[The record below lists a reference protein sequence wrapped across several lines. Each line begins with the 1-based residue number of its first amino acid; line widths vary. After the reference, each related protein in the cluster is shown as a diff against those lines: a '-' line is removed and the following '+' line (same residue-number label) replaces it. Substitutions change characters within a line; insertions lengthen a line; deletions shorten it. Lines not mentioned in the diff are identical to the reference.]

1 MFDDFYLKHKREEA
15 LNKFDSEYIDDHD
28 RVYIYSIEDFL
39 DDHLLNMKNKD
50 DQNLREGETRG
61 NCFNKIGPNRYIQ
74 TLHCGTYYIEYYR
87 PKCIKNN
94 AFGFYKQEEEFS
106 RYIFYNLCSRFL
118 AYGLKANQYLK
129 ANQLFFD
136 KPEYYI
142 NFAQYLPNIAPLCL
156 DFDLV
161 CKFTDDD
168 KKKFKRGDDLHLYNF
183 NHISKIVEI
192 LNNIIF
198 DNFEIEKEEIKAYVQ
213 EKEEFKFKA
222 KEQVKDGLHIIYLLP
237 FSVAERFFIREEL
250 IKKLKEIDFIK
261 SFNFEITNSYE
272 EIVDEAV
279 IERNPWLT
287 YGSIKVTTKKMKDSN
302 GNIIYY
308 TDKNGEKQASKSYE
322 YSLPY
327 ILTHILDF
335 DLYDENYDALGNMK
349 TYEEEEELEGLM
361 NLFDLSQFSDEDPL
375 DAKTE
380 KAEEFIENWERKN
393 EEKKERIKS
402 YKSRSISTNSNS
414 EHQEKHERRIYD
426 YNLNTEI
433 LLKMVEILK
442 KKEFFYTDRNTWLK
456 ICSSLHKN
464 FTDHKIPEE
473 DIKNAILDFS
483 KGWNSFNLSHFEEED
498 YPLILYLA
506 NTKDYS
512 LNKPLECIKE
522 IDQEKYDEI
531 YNIINEKNKE
541 LTKEDLKP
549 FYDFKKYKINNSEK
563 SFTTDKKI
571 DRVFNNNSKLSK
583 DENLDEIIFKEFKE
597 LEKHENEKQKENVKD
612 SKKETKT
619 IEDTDYPFDNEF
631 NHIQEL
637 INKRKISISSKK
649 VVENLLCNYIE
660 QYIKKILKKDYFY
673 CYEIKTG
680 AYEMVS
686 DRYLKNCIP
695 DKATFSMY
703 DDYGKMKDENFNPLR
718 IFSKYVELNGYNEIN
733 KLDYDNNLIKPR
745 AYEEIYYINGCKVK
759 EKIFNN
765 GPIIPKYLL
774 ENYVPYNDYDEKYK
788 SWVQDFFKLVRIGL
802 CSNKQEEYE
811 YLKNWIINKILLKR
825 NETIVVLQSTSQ
837 GCGKSTVTL
846 LFQEILGSRYVT
858 SSNDCSWLY
867 STFNSVLENKVVYC
881 IEETTQTKS
890 SNEWFNA
897 SGKLK
902 DFITNP
908 KILITHKFH
917 DTVECNNY
925 IDFIVTS
932 NNYKTMPLETENRRY
947 FIPKVSSKDTEIDE
961 LTKKINSILKGK
973 EEGEFKTREEKEK
986 YYKCFF
992 AYCNENYNK
1001 DFRPSNIPLTDA
1013 IIDNNE
1019 IRMPFEIKYMKVF
1032 NLYEKRDL
1040 DKKTGTYK
1048 IIFKSLLDRLKEFYE
1063 KLNGNEKIIE
1073 KYNYCQ
1079 KSLNIFNHDAMK
1091 KGGIVLKQVK
1101 SIIYNSLK
1109 LDEKKYYDPKIRIPG
1124 YNGYPGIVISYDEL
1138 LESYRKNGYIDDLEY
1153 EKLKGN
1159 YDKVDYCDNS
1169 SMSDFNTSSMIEE
1182 LKIQLEEKDELI
1194 KKYIEELKEKDNII
1208 EGLKRF
1214 TNEKADKEIENL
1226 KSYNKELND
1235 KLEELKNDL
1244 QNKLDIIKIKDDQIK
1259 KLEFDIKGKNDIINN
1274 QKETLDNEK
1283 KELEAFNEEK
1293 IKLENIIKDLKKSE
1307 NENKNIEE
1315 IKDIMEKKII
1325 NYIEHYFILNHKFNI
1340 YKNIVEN
1347 NNTTKKKLK
1356 KYNLIDLGI
1365 DEIAKQDKKIEEIKK
1380 QLNDIFKI

>member
-1 MFDDFYLKHKREEA
+1 MDSSFSNIFDRAA
-15 LNKFDSEYIDDHD
+15 LSSFCADYETNEKVKQED
-28 RVYIYSIEDFL
+28 R
-39 DDHLLNMKNKD
+39 N
-50 DQNLREGETRG
+50 G
-61 NCFNKIGPNRYIQ
+61 NYFNKVGPNKYV
-74 TLHCGTYYIEYYR
+74 CGEYGTYYIPYWCRYGMAR
-87 PKCIKNN
+87 
-94 AFGFYKQEEEFS
+94 AMFYK
-106 RYIFYNLCSRFL
+106 IC
-118 AYGLKANQYLK
+118 AYHLFNGLKSNLLTGK
-129 ANQLFFD
+129 DEF
-136 KPEYYI
+136 YI
-142 NFAQYLPNIAPLCL
+142 NFAQYLPKVAPLCL

-168 KKKFKRGDDLHLYNF
+168 KKKFKRGDDLHIYNF
-183 NHISKIVEI
+183 SHIIKIVEI
-192 LNNIIF
+192 LNNIIY
-198 DNFEIEKEEIKAYVQ
+198 DNFEIEEEEIKAYVL
-213 EKEEFKFKA
+213 EKEEFKFKG
-222 KEQVKDGLHIIYLLP
+222 KEEVKDGLHIIYLLP
-237 FSVAERFFIREEL
+237 FSVAERFFIRDEL

-279 IERNPWLT
+279 IIRNPWLT
-287 YGSIKVTTKKMKDSN
+287 YGSIKVTSKKIKDAN

-308 TDKNGEKQASKSYE
+308 TNNKGEKKAKVQFE
-322 YSLPY
+322 HSLPY
-327 ILTHILDF
+327 KLTHIFDF
-335 DLYDENYDALGNMK
+335 DLYDENYDALGNML
-349 TYEEEEELEGLM
+349 TYDTEEELEGLM
-361 NLFDLSQFSDEDPL
+361 NLFDLDQFSNDDPL

-380 KAEEFIENWERKN
+380 KAEEFIENWEREDK
-393 EEKKERIKS
+393 EKKERIKS
-402 YKSRSISTNSNS
+402 YKSKNISISTNSNS
-414 EHQEKHERRIYD
+414 ENQEKHERRIYD

-433 LLKMVEILK
+433 LLMMVEILK

-456 ICSSLHKN
+456 ICCSLHKN

-483 KGWNSFNLSHFEEED
+483 KCWKSFNLSHFEEED
-498 YPLILYLA
+498 YPLILKLS

-512 LNKPLECIKE
+512 LDKPLKCIKE

-531 YNIINEKNKE
+531 NNIINEKKKE
-541 LTKEDLKP
+541 FTKEDLKP

-583 DENLDEIIFKEFKE
+583 DENLDEILFEDFKEF
-597 LEKHENEKQKENVKD
+597 EKHYYEEQKEKIKDDKKKINVFKD
-612 SKKETKT
+612 TE
-619 IEDTDYPFDNEF
+619 YPFDNKF
-631 NHIQEL
+631 NHIQEY
-637 INKRKISISSKK
+637 IYKHNVKSKRM
-649 VVENLLCNYIE
+649 VENLLCKYIE

-680 AYEMVS
+680 NYEMVN

-695 DKATFSMY
+695 DKASFLMY
-703 DDYGKMKDENFNPLR
+703 DDYDNKKNENFNPLR
-718 IFSKYVELNGYNEIN
+718 IFSKYIELNGYNEIN

-745 AYEEIYYINGCKVK
+745 AYEEIYYINGCEVR

-774 ENYVPYNDYDEKYK
+774 ENYVPYNDYEEKYK

-802 CSNKQEEYE
+802 CNNKQEEYE

-825 NETIVVLQSTSQ
+825 NGTIVVLQSTSQ

-947 FIPKVSSKDTEIDE
+947 FIPKVSSKDTEIDK
-961 LTKKINSILKGK
+961 LTKIINGILIGK
-973 EEGEFKTREEKEK
+973 EEGEFKTREEKEI
-986 YYKCFF
+986 YYRCFF

-1040 DKKTGTYK
+1040 DKKTGTFK

-1063 KLNGNEKIIE
+1063 KLNGNEKMIE

-1101 SIIYNSLK
+1101 SIIFNSLK
-1109 LDEKKYYDPKIRIPG
+1109 LDEKKYYEPRIRIPG

-1138 LESYRKNGYIDDLEY
+1138 LECYKKNGYIDDLEY
-1153 EKLKGN
+1153 EKLKSN
-1159 YDKVDYCDNS
+1159 YDKVEYCDNS
-1169 SMSDFNTSSMIEE
+1169 SMSDFSTSSMIEE

-1194 KKYIEELKEKDNII
+1194 KKYVEELKEKDNII

-1235 KLEELKNDL
+1235 KIEELKNNL
-1244 QNKLDIIKIKDDQIK
+1244 QDKLDIIKIKDDQIE
-1259 KLEFDIKGKNDIINN
+1259 KLEFDIKEN
-1274 QKETLDNEK
+1274 LDNEK

-1293 IKLENIIKDLKKSE
+1293 IKLENIIKGLEKDIKKSDI
-1307 NENKNIEE
+1307 ENKNIKE
-1315 IKDIMEKKII
+1315 IKDKVEEDFIKYVE
-1325 NYIEHYFILNHKFNI
+1325 NHFILQHKNNI
-1340 YKNIVEN
+1340 YKEVLG
-1347 NNTTKKKLK
+1347 TYKSSGKKLDEVK
-1356 KYNLIDLGI
+1356 LNTLGI
-1365 DEIAKQDKKIEEIKK
+1365 DEITEKDNKIEEIKK

>member
-1 MFDDFYLKHKREEA
+1 MDPSFYGF
-15 LNKFDSEYIDDHD
+15 FDSTSLSSFCADYENND
-28 RVYIYSIEDFL
+28 RVKQEDR
-39 DDHLLNMKNKD
+39 D
-50 DQNLREGETRG
+50 G
-61 NCFNKIGPNRYIQ
+61 NYFNKVGPNKHVRGMN
-74 TLHCGTYYIEYYR
+74 GTYYIPYR
-87 PKCIKNN
+87 CR
-94 AFGFYKQEEEFS
+94 FGLARQMFYKICAYYLFNGL
-106 RYIFYNLCSRFL
+106 RKNLLS
-118 AYGLKANQYLK
+118 GK
-129 ANQLFFD
+129 D
-136 KPEYYI
+136 EYYI
-142 NFAQYLPNIAPLCL
+142 NFAQYLPKVAPLCL

-161 CKFTDDD
+161 CKFTKEDR
-168 KKKFKRGDDLHLYNF
+168 KKFNVGDDLHIYNF
-183 NHISKIVEI
+183 SHIVKIVEI
-192 LNNIIF
+192 INKLILENFNI
-198 DNFEIEKEEIKAYVQ
+198 DKEEIKCYVF
-213 EKEEFKFKA
+213 EKEEFKFKS
-222 KEQVKDGLHIIYLLP
+222 EEEVKDGLHIIYLLP
-237 FSVAERFFIREEL
+237 FSIAERFFIRDEL

-279 IERNPWLT
+279 IQRNPWLT
-287 YGSIKVTTKKMKDSN
+287 YGSIKVTSKKLKDAN
-302 GNIIYY
+302 GNIIY
-308 TDKNGEKQASKSYE
+308 TEKNGKKIAKVQFEH
-322 YSLPY
+322 SLPY
-327 ILTHILDF
+327 KLTHIFDF
-335 DLYDENYDALGNMK
+335 DLYDENYDALGNML
-349 TYEEEEELEGLM
+349 TYEEEEDLERLM
-361 NLFDLSQFSDEDPL
+361 NFFDLDQFSDDDPL

-380 KAEEFIENWERKN
+380 KAEEFIENWERED

-402 YKSRSISTNSNS
+402 YKSKSISISTNSNS

-433 LLKMVEILK
+433 LLMMVEILK
-442 KKEFFYTDRNTWLK
+442 KKEFFYTNRDIWLK
-456 ICSSLHKN
+456 ICCSLHKN

-483 KGWNSFNLSHFEEED
+483 KCWKSFNLSQFEEED
-498 YPLILYLA
+498 YPLITKLA

-512 LNKPLECIKE
+512 LNKPLNCIKE

-531 YNIINEKNKE
+531 INIVNKKNKE
-541 LTKEDLKP
+541 LTKKELKP
-549 FYDFKKYKINNSEK
+549 FYDFKKYKKN
-563 SFTTDKKI
+563 DY
-571 DRVFNNNSKLSK
+571 VFNNNSKLSK

-597 LEKHENEKQKENVKD
+597 LEKYENEKQKENIKD
-612 SKKETKT
+612 SKKK
-619 IEDTDYPFDNEF
+619 INIIKDTDYPFDNEF
-631 NHIQEL
+631 KHIQEL

-680 AYEMVS
+680 AYEMVN

-718 IFSKYVELNGYNEIN
+718 IFSKYIELNGYNEIN

-745 AYEEIYYINGCKVK
+745 AYEEIYYINGCEVR

-774 ENYVPYNDYDEKYK
+774 ENYVPYNDYDQKYK
-788 SWVQDFFKLVRIGL
+788 DFVQKFFKLVRIGL
-802 CSNKQEEYE
+802 CSNRQEEYE

-825 NETIVVLQSTSQ
+825 NETIVVLQSVSQ

-867 STFNSVLENKVVYC
+867 STFNSVLENKVIYC

-932 NNYKTMPLETENRRY
+932 NNYRTMPLETENRRY
-947 FIPKVSSKDTEIDE
+947 FIPKVLKSKNKEIEE
-961 LTKKINSILKGK
+961 LTNYLNGILKGK
-973 EEGEFKTREEKEK
+973 EHGEFKTREEKEI
-986 YYKCFF
+986 YYRCFF

-1019 IRMPFEIKYMKVF
+1019 IRMPFEIKYLKVF
-1032 NLYEKRDL
+1032 NLYEKKDL
-1040 DKKTGTYK
+1040 DKKTGTFK
-1048 IIFKSLLDRLKEFYE
+1048 IIYKSLKDRLLEFYN
-1063 KLNGNEKIIE
+1063 KLNGNEKMIE
-1073 KYNYCQ
+1073 KYIYCQ
-1079 KSLNIFNHDAMK
+1079 KSLSIFNHDSMK
-1091 KGGIVLKQVK
+1091 KNEVVLSQVK
-1101 SIIYNSLK
+1101 AIIFNSLK
-1109 LDEKKYYDPKIRIPG
+1109 LDEEKYYESKIRIPG
-1124 YNGYPGIVISYDEL
+1124 YNGYPGIVISYDDL
-1138 LESYRKNGYIDDLEY
+1138 LERYRKFGYIDDLEY

-1159 YDKVDYCDNS
+1159 YEKVEYCDNS
-1169 SMSDFNTSSMIEE
+1169 SMSDFSTSSTIEE

-1194 KKYIEELKEKDNII
+1194 KKYVEELKEKDNVI

-1235 KLEELKNDL
+1235 KIEELKNDL
-1244 QNKLDIIKIKDDQIK
+1244 QDKLDIIKIKDERIE
-1259 KLEFDIKGKNDIINN
+1259 KLEFDIKGKNDIINT

-1283 KELEAFNEEK
+1283 KEIEAFNEEK
-1293 IKLENIIKDLKKSE
+1293 IKLENIIKGLEKDIKKSD

-1315 IKDIMEKKII
+1315 IKDKVEEDFIK
-1325 NYIEHYFILNHKFNI
+1325 YIENYFILNHEYKI
-1340 YKNIVEN
+1340 YKEVLGTYKAE
-1347 NNTTKKKLK
+1347 KKLS
-1356 KYNLIDLGI
+1356 KYNLNALGI
-1365 DEIAKQDKKIEEIKK
+1365 DEIIEQDNKIEEIKK
-1380 QLNDIFKI
+1380 YLNEIFKI

>member
-1 MFDDFYLKHKREEA
+1 MDPSFYGF
-15 LNKFDSEYIDDHD
+15 FDSTSLSSFCADYENND
-28 RVYIYSIEDFL
+28 RVKQEDR
-39 DDHLLNMKNKD
+39 D
-50 DQNLREGETRG
+50 G
-61 NCFNKIGPNRYIQ
+61 NYFNKVGPNKHVRGMN
-74 TLHCGTYYIEYYR
+74 GTYYIPYR
-87 PKCIKNN
+87 CR
-94 AFGFYKQEEEFS
+94 FGLARQMFYKICAYYLFNGL
-106 RYIFYNLCSRFL
+106 RKNLLS
-118 AYGLKANQYLK
+118 GK
-129 ANQLFFD
+129 D
-136 KPEYYI
+136 EYYI
-142 NFAQYLPNIAPLCL
+142 NFAQYLPKVAPLCL

-161 CKFTDDD
+161 CKFTKEDR
-168 KKKFKRGDDLHLYNF
+168 KKFNVGDDLHIYNF
-183 NHISKIVEI
+183 SHIVKIVEI
-192 LNNIIF
+192 INKLILENFNI
-198 DNFEIEKEEIKAYVQ
+198 DKEEIKCYVF
-213 EKEEFKFKA
+213 EKEEFKFKS
-222 KEQVKDGLHIIYLLP
+222 EEEVKDGLHIIYLLP
-237 FSVAERFFIREEL
+237 FSIAERFFIRDEL

-279 IERNPWLT
+279 IQRNPWLT
-287 YGSIKVTTKKMKDSN
+287 YGSIKVTSKKLKDAN
-302 GNIIYY
+302 GNIIY
-308 TDKNGEKQASKSYE
+308 TEKNGKKIAKVQFEH
-322 YSLPY
+322 SLPY
-327 ILTHILDF
+327 KLTHIFDF
-335 DLYDENYDALGNMK
+335 DLYDENYDALGNML
-349 TYEEEEELEGLM
+349 TYEEEEDLERLM
-361 NLFDLSQFSDEDPL
+361 NFFDLDQFSDDDPL

-380 KAEEFIENWERKN
+380 KAEEFIENWERED

-402 YKSRSISTNSNS
+402 YKSKSISISTNSNS

-433 LLKMVEILK
+433 LLMMVEILK
-442 KKEFFYTDRNTWLK
+442 KKEFFYTNRDIWLK
-456 ICSSLHKN
+456 ICCSLHKN

-483 KGWNSFNLSHFEEED
+483 KCWKSFNLSQFEEED
-498 YPLILYLA
+498 YPLITKLA

-512 LNKPLECIKE
+512 LNKPLNCIKE

-531 YNIINEKNKE
+531 INIVNKKNKE
-541 LTKEDLKP
+541 LTKKELKP
-549 FYDFKKYKINNSEK
+549 FYDFKKYKKN
-563 SFTTDKKI
+563 DY
-571 DRVFNNNSKLSK
+571 VFNNNSKLSK

-597 LEKHENEKQKENVKD
+597 LEKYENEKQKENIKD
-612 SKKETKT
+612 SKKK
-619 IEDTDYPFDNEF
+619 INIIKDTDYPFDNEF
-631 NHIQEL
+631 KHIQEL

-718 IFSKYVELNGYNEIN
+718 IFSKYIELNGYNEIN

-745 AYEEIYYINGCKVK
+745 AYEEIYYINGCEVR

-774 ENYVPYNDYDEKYK
+774 ENYVPYNDYDQKYK
-788 SWVQDFFKLVRIGL
+788 DFVQKFFKLVRIGL
-802 CSNKQEEYE
+802 CSNRQEEYE

-825 NETIVVLQSTSQ
+825 NETIVVLQSVSQ

-867 STFNSVLENKVVYC
+867 STFNSVLENKVIYC

-932 NNYKTMPLETENRRY
+932 NNYRTMPLETENRRY
-947 FIPKVSSKDTEIDE
+947 FIPKVLKSKNKEIEE
-961 LTKKINSILKGK
+961 LTNYLNGILKGK
-973 EEGEFKTREEKEK
+973 EHGEFKTREEKEI
-986 YYKCFF
+986 YYRCFF

-1019 IRMPFEIKYMKVF
+1019 IRMPFEIKYLKVF
-1032 NLYEKRDL
+1032 NLYEKKDL
-1040 DKKTGTYK
+1040 DKKTGTFK
-1048 IIFKSLLDRLKEFYE
+1048 IIYKSLKDRLLEFYN
-1063 KLNGNEKIIE
+1063 KLNGNEKMIE
-1073 KYNYCQ
+1073 KYIYCQ
-1079 KSLNIFNHDAMK
+1079 KSLSIFNHDSMK
-1091 KGGIVLKQVK
+1091 KNEVVLSQVK
-1101 SIIYNSLK
+1101 AIIFNSLK
-1109 LDEKKYYDPKIRIPG
+1109 LDEEKYYESKIRIPG
-1124 YNGYPGIVISYDEL
+1124 YNGYPGIVISYDDL
-1138 LESYRKNGYIDDLEY
+1138 LERYRKFGYIDDLEY

-1159 YDKVDYCDNS
+1159 YEKVEYCDNS
-1169 SMSDFNTSSMIEE
+1169 SMSDFSTSSTIEE

-1194 KKYIEELKEKDNII
+1194 KKYVEELKEKDNVI

-1235 KLEELKNDL
+1235 KIEELKNDL
-1244 QNKLDIIKIKDDQIK
+1244 QDKLDIIKIKDERIE
-1259 KLEFDIKGKNDIINN
+1259 KLEFDIKGKNDIINT

-1283 KELEAFNEEK
+1283 KEIEAFNEEK
-1293 IKLENIIKDLKKSE
+1293 IKLENIIKGLEKDIKKSD

-1315 IKDIMEKKII
+1315 IKDKVEEDFIK
-1325 NYIEHYFILNHKFNI
+1325 YIENYFILNHEYKI
-1340 YKNIVEN
+1340 YKEVLGTYKAE
-1347 NNTTKKKLK
+1347 KKLS
-1356 KYNLIDLGI
+1356 KYNLNALGI
-1365 DEIAKQDKKIEEIKK
+1365 DEIIEQDNKIEEIKK
-1380 QLNDIFKI
+1380 YLNEIFKI

>member
-1 MFDDFYLKHKREEA
+1 MDSSFDFDYNA
-15 LNKFDSEYIDDHD
+15 LCSFCRDYETTDD
-28 RVYIYSIEDFL
+28 
-39 DDHLLNMKNKD
+39 NKD
-50 DQNLREGETRG
+50 GKY
-61 NCFNKIGPNRYIQ
+61 FNKVGQNKDIYGNK
-74 TLHCGTYYIEYYR
+74 GTYHIPYYSHSGR
-87 PKCIKNN
+87 KGLGISI
-94 AFGFYKQEEEFS
+94 FYKLCA
-106 RYIFYNLCSRFL
+106 YHLYN
-118 AYGLKANQYLK
+118 GNQINK
-129 ANQLFFD
+129 QNN
-136 KPEYYI
+136 KKEHYI

-161 CKFTDDD
+161 CNFTDND
-168 KKKFKRGDDLHLYNF
+168 KKKFKSGDILHIYNF

-192 LNNIIF
+192 LNDIIYN
-198 DNFEIEKEEIKAYVQ
+198 NFEIEKEDIKAYVQ
-213 EKEEFKFKA
+213 EKEHFKFKG
-222 KEQVKDGLHIIYLLP
+222 KEEVKDGLHIIYLSP
-237 FSVAERFFIREEL
+237 FSVAQRFFIRDEL
-250 IKKLKEIDFIK
+250 IKKLEEINFKD
-261 SFNFEITNSYE
+261 SFNFEITNSYD

-287 YGSIKVTTKKMKDSN
+287 YGSIKVNMKKLKDKD

-308 TDKNGEKQASKSYE
+308 TDKNGEKKAKVQFE

-335 DLYDENYDALGNMK
+335 DLYDENYDALGNTL
-349 TYEEEEELEGLM
+349 TYEEEEDLEYLM
-361 NLFDLSQFSDEDPL
+361 NLFNLDQFSDDDPL
-375 DAKTE
+375 DVKTK
-380 KAEEFIENWERKN
+380 KAEIFIEKLEI
-393 EEKKERIKS
+393 EKENKIKRIK
-402 YKSRSISTNSNS
+402 KIRNRIKNSNS
-414 EHQEKHERRIYD
+414 DSEKHERVIYD
-426 YNLNTEI
+426 YKNLNTEL

-456 ICSSLHKN
+456 ICSSLHKS

-483 KGWNSFNLSHFEEED
+483 KCWKSFNFSHFEEED

-512 LNKPLECIKE
+512 LNKPLKCIKE

-531 YNIINEKNKE
+531 NNIIREKKKE
-541 LTKEDLKP
+541 FTKENLKP
-549 FYDFKKYKINNSEK
+549 YYNFEKHKNNNSKK
-563 SFTTDKKI
+563 SFMSDKKI
-571 DRVFNNNSKLSK
+571 DYVFNNNSKLSK

-597 LEKHENEKQKENVKD
+597 LEKREYKEQKENIKD
-612 SKKETKT
+612 YKKKINI

-631 NHIQEL
+631 NNIQKY
-637 INKRKISISSKK
+637 IYDNRVKSKGMI
-649 VVENLLCNYIE
+649 ENLLCRYIE

-680 AYEMVS
+680 NYEMVS

-695 DKATFSMY
+695 DKAFFVMY
-703 DDYGKMKDENFNPLR
+703 DEYGKMKNEIFNPLR

-733 KLDYDNNLIKPR
+733 KLDYDNNLFKPR
-745 AYEEIYYINGCKVK
+745 AYEEIYYVNGCEVK

-774 ENYVPYNDYDEKYK
+774 ENYIPYNEYEEKYK
-788 SWVQDFFKLVRIGL
+788 SWVQDFFKLIKISL
-802 CSNKQEEYE
+802 CSNKQEDYE

-825 NETIVVLQSTSQ
+825 NETIIVLQSKSQ
-837 GCGKSTVTL
+837 GCGKSTLTL

-867 STFNSVLENKVVYC
+867 STFNSVLENKVLYS

-908 KILITHKFH
+908 SILITHKFH

-925 IDFIVTS
+925 IDFVITS

-947 FIPKVSSKDTEIDE
+947 FIPTVSKSKNEEIE
-961 LTKKINSILKGK
+961 KLVNKINSILKGK
-973 EEGEFKTREEKEK
+973 EHGEFKTREEKEI
-986 YYKCFF
+986 YYRCFF

-1019 IRMPFEIKYMKVF
+1019 IRMPFEIKYMKIF
-1032 NLYEKRDL
+1032 NLYEKRDF
-1040 DKKTGTYK
+1040 DKETGMFK
-1048 IIFKSLLDRLKEFYE
+1048 IVYKSLKGKIKEFYD
-1063 KLNGNEKIIE
+1063 KLNGNEKMIE

-1079 KSLNIFNHDAMK
+1079 NSLNNFKNDTMK
-1091 KGGIVLKQVK
+1091 KNKISPSELKTNIK
-1101 SIIYNSLK
+1101 NNLK
-1109 LDEKKYYDPKIRIPG
+1109 LFEEKYHVTKIRIPG

-1153 EKLKGN
+1153 KKLKGN
-1159 YDKVDYCDNS
+1159 YEKVEYCDNS
-1169 SMSDFNTSSMIEE
+1169 SISEFCNSSTVEE

-1214 TNEKADKEIENL
+1214 TNEKADKEIEKL

-1235 KLEELKNDL
+1235 KIEELKNDL
-1244 QNKLDIIKIKDDQIK
+1244 KNKLDIIKIKDDQIE
-1259 KLEFDIKGKNDIINN
+1259 KLEFDIKEN
-1274 QKETLDNEK
+1274 LDNEK
-1283 KELEAFNEEK
+1283 KEIELLNEEK
-1293 IKLENIIKDLKKSE
+1293 IKLENIIKDLKKNE
-1307 NENKNIEE
+1307 TENKNIEE

-1340 YKNIVEN
+1340 YKDIVEN
-1347 NNTTKKKLK
+1347 NKMTEKKLK
-1356 KYNLIDLGI
+1356 KYNLVDLGI

>member
-1 MFDDFYLKHKREEA
+1 M
-15 LNKFDSEYIDDHD
+15 
-28 RVYIYSIEDFL
+28 
-39 DDHLLNMKNKD
+39 
-50 DQNLREGETRG
+50 
-61 NCFNKIGPNRYIQ
+61 
-74 TLHCGTYYIEYYR
+74 
-87 PKCIKNN
+87 
-94 AFGFYKQEEEFS
+94 FYKLCA
-106 RYIFYNLCSRFL
+106 YYLYNGKINNEKLE
-118 AYGLKANQYLK
+118 KE
-129 ANQLFFD
+129 
-136 KPEYYI
+136 EYYI
-142 NFAQYLPNIAPLCL
+142 NFAQYLPNVAPLCL

-161 CKFTDDD
+161 CKFTKEDR
-168 KKKFKRGDDLHLYNF
+168 KKIEEKGEFHIYDF
-183 NHISKIVEI
+183 VHISKIVEI

-198 DNFEIEKEEIKAYVQ
+198 ENFEIEEEEIKAYVF
-213 EKEEFKFKA
+213 EKEEFKFKD
-222 KEQVKDGLHIIYLLP
+222 KEVVKDGLHIIYLLP
-237 FSVAERFFIREEL
+237 FSVAERFFIRDEL
-250 IKKLKEIDFIK
+250 INKLKEIDFIK

-279 IERNPWLT
+279 IKRNPWLT
-287 YGSIKVTTKKMKDSN
+287 YGSIKVETKKVKDKD
-302 GNIIYY
+302 GQIIYR
-308 TDKNGEKQASKSYE
+308 TDKNGKKKPKYNFIHSKPYELSY
-322 YSLPY
+322 
-327 ILTHILDF
+327 ILDF
-335 DLYDENYDALGNMK
+335 DLYDENVDALGNK
-349 TYEEEEELEGLM
+349 LTYDTEEELEGLM
-361 NLFDLSQFSDEDPL
+361 NLFDLDQFSDEDPL

-380 KAEEFIENWERKN
+380 KAEEFIENWERKD
-393 EEKKERIKS
+393 EKKKERIKS
-402 YKSRSISTNSNS
+402 YKSKSNSISTNSNS
-414 EHQEKHERRIYD
+414 ENQEKHERRINN
-426 YNLNTEI
+426 YNLNNKI
-433 LLKMVEILK
+433 LFKMVEILK
-442 KKEFFYTDRNTWLK
+442 KNKILYTDYKKWFP
-456 ICSSLHKN
+456 ICCAIHKN

-483 KGWNSFNLSHFEEED
+483 KCWNSFNLSHFEEKD
-498 YPLILYLA
+498 YPDIIKCASSY
-506 NTKDYS
+506 DYHLDET
-512 LNKPLECIKE
+512 LNYIKE
-522 IDQEKYDEI
+522 IDKEKYDEI
-531 YNIINEKNKE
+531 NNIIKEKKKE
-541 LTKEDLKP
+541 LTKEALKP

-563 SFTTDKKI
+563 SFTKDKKI

-597 LEKHENEKQKENVKD
+597 LEKYENEKQKENIKD
-612 SKKETKT
+612 SKKK
-619 IEDTDYPFDNEF
+619 INIIKDTDYPFDNEF
-631 NHIQEL
+631 KHIQEL

-703 DDYGKMKDENFNPLR
+703 NDYGKMKDENFNPLR
-718 IFSKYVELNGYNEIN
+718 IFSKYIELNGYNEIN

-745 AYEEIYYINGCKVK
+745 AYEEIYYINGCEVR

-774 ENYVPYNDYDEKYK
+774 ENYVPYNDYDQKYK
-788 SWVQDFFKLVRIGL
+788 DFVQNFFKLVRIGL
-802 CSNKQEEYE
+802 CSNRQEEYE

-867 STFNSVLENKVVYC
+867 STFNSVLENKVIYC

-932 NNYKTMPLETENRRY
+932 NNYKTRPLETENRRY

-961 LTKKINSILKGK
+961 LTKKINGILKGK
-973 EEGEFKTREEKEK
+973 EEGEFKTREEKEI

-1019 IRMPFEIKYMKVF
+1019 IRMPLEIKYMKIF
-1032 NLYEKRDL
+1032 NLYEKRDFER
-1040 DKKTGTYK
+1040 DYDEETKTYK
-1048 IIFKSLLDRLKEFYE
+1048 NSGTFKIVYNSLKDRLIEFYN
-1063 KLNGNEKIIE
+1063 KLNGNEKMLE

-1101 SIIYNSLK
+1101 SIIFNSLK
-1109 LDEKKYYDPKIRIPG
+1109 LDEKKYYEPKIRIPG

-1159 YDKVDYCDNS
+1159 YEKVEYCDNS
-1169 SMSDFNTSSMIEE
+1169 SMSDFITSSTIEE

-1194 KKYIEELKEKDNII
+1194 KKYVEELKEKDNII

-1244 QNKLDIIKIKDDQIK
+1244 KDKLDIIKIKDEQLE
-1259 KLEFDIKGKNDIINN
+1259 KLEFDIKSKNDIINI
-1274 QKETLDNEK
+1274 QKENLDNEK

-1293 IKLENIIKDLKKSE
+1293 IKLENIIKGLEKDIKKSDT
-1307 NENKNIEE
+1307 ENKNIDK
-1315 IKDIMEKKII
+1315 IKDKVEKKII
-1325 NYIEHYFILNHKFNI
+1325 KYIEHYFILNHEYKI
-1340 YKNIVEN
+1340 YKEVLGTYKAE
-1347 NNTTKKKLK
+1347 KKLS
-1356 KYNLIDLGI
+1356 KYNLNALGI
-1365 DEIAKQDKKIEEIKK
+1365 DEITEQDNKIEKIKK
-1380 QLNDIFKI
+1380 YLNDIFKI

>member
-1 MFDDFYLKHKREEA
+1 MDSSFSNIFDRAA
-15 LNKFDSEYIDDHD
+15 LSSFCADYETNEKVKQED
-28 RVYIYSIEDFL
+28 RD
-39 DDHLLNMKNKD
+39 
-50 DQNLREGETRG
+50 G
-61 NCFNKIGPNRYIQ
+61 NYFNKVGPNKYVRGIN
-74 TLHCGTYYIEYYR
+74 GTYYIPYWCRYGLSR
-87 PKCIKNN
+87 
-94 AFGFYKQEEEFS
+94 AMFYKF
-106 RYIFYNLCSRFL
+106 C
-118 AYGLKANQYLK
+118 AYHLFIGLKSNLSTGK
-129 ANQLFFD
+129 DEF
-136 KPEYYI
+136 YI
-142 NFAQYLPNIAPLCL
+142 NFAQYLPKVAPLCL

-168 KKKFKRGDDLHLYNF
+168 KKKFKRGDDLHIYKQE
-183 NHISKIVEI
+183 HILNIVEI

-198 DNFEIEKEEIKAYVQ
+198 DNFEIEEEEIKAYVL
-213 EKEEFKFKA
+213 EKEEFKFKD
-222 KEQVKDGLHIIYLLP
+222 KEVVKDGLHIIYLFP
-237 FSVAERFFIREEL
+237 FSVAERFFIRDEL
-250 IKKLKEIDFIK
+250 IKKLKEINFIK

-279 IERNPWLT
+279 IQRNPWLT
-287 YGSIKVTTKKMKDSN
+287 YGSIKVETKKAKDKD
-302 GNIIYY
+302 GQVIYY
-308 TDKNGEKQASKSYE
+308 EKDGKKIPKKNYIQSK
-322 YSLPY
+322 PY
-327 ILTHILDF
+327 ILTHIFDF
-335 DLYDENYDALGNMK
+335 DLYDENYDALGNML
-349 TYEEEEELEGLM
+349 TYEEEEDLEYLM
-361 NLFDLSQFSDEDPL
+361 NLFDLDQFSDEDPL

-380 KAEEFIENWERKN
+380 KAEEFIENWEREYK
-393 EEKKERIKS
+393 EKKERIKS
-402 YKSRSISTNSNS
+402 YKSKSISISTNSNS

-426 YNLNTEI
+426 YNLNTET

-442 KKEFFYTDRNTWLK
+442 KKEFFYTDHDTWLK

-483 KGWNSFNLSHFEEED
+483 KCWKSFNLSYFEEED
-498 YPLILYLA
+498 YPLILKLA

-512 LNKPLECIKE
+512 LVKPLKCIKE
-522 IDQEKYDEI
+522 IDKEKYDEI
-531 YNIINEKNKE
+531 INIINKKNKE

-583 DENLDEIIFKEFKE
+583 DENLDEILFEDFKEF
-597 LEKHENEKQKENVKD
+597 EKHYYEEQKEKIKDDKKKINVFKD
-612 SKKETKT
+612 TE
-619 IEDTDYPFDNEF
+619 YPFDNDF
-631 NHIQEL
+631 NHIQEY
-637 INKRKISISSKK
+637 IYKHNVKSKRM
-649 VVENLLCNYIE
+649 VENLLCKYIE

-680 AYEMVS
+680 NYEMVN

-695 DKATFSMY
+695 DKASFLMY
-703 DDYGKMKDENFNPLR
+703 DDYDNKKNENFNPLR
-718 IFSKYVELNGYNEIN
+718 IFSKYIELNGYNEIN

-745 AYEEIYYINGCKVK
+745 AYEEIYYINGCEVR

-774 ENYVPYNDYDEKYK
+774 ENYVPYNDYEEKYK

-802 CSNKQEEYE
+802 CNNKQEEYE

-825 NETIVVLQSTSQ
+825 NGTIVVLQSTSQ

-947 FIPKVSSKDTEIDE
+947 FIPKVSSKDTEIDN
-961 LTKKINSILKGK
+961 LTKIINGILIGK
-973 EEGEFKTREEKEK
+973 EEGEFKTREEKEI
-986 YYKCFF
+986 YYRCFF

-1040 DKKTGTYK
+1040 DKKTGTFK

-1063 KLNGNEKIIE
+1063 KLNGNEKMIE

-1101 SIIYNSLK
+1101 SIIFNSLK
-1109 LDEKKYYDPKIRIPG
+1109 LDEKKYYEPRIRIPG

-1138 LESYRKNGYIDDLEY
+1138 LECYKKNGYIDDLEY
-1153 EKLKGN
+1153 EKLKSN
-1159 YDKVDYCDNS
+1159 YDKVEYCDNS
-1169 SMSDFNTSSMIEE
+1169 LMSDFSTSSTIEE

-1194 KKYIEELKEKDNII
+1194 KKYVEELKEKDNII

-1235 KLEELKNDL
+1235 KIEELKNNL
-1244 QNKLDIIKIKDDQIK
+1244 QDKLDIIKIKDDQIE
-1259 KLEFDIKGKNDIINN
+1259 KLEFDIKEN
-1274 QKETLDNEK
+1274 LDNEK

-1293 IKLENIIKDLKKSE
+1293 IKLENIIKGLKKDLEKDLEKDIKKSDIE
-1307 NENKNIEE
+1307 TKNIKE
-1315 IKDIMEKKII
+1315 IKDKVEEDFIKYVE
-1325 NYIEHYFILNHKFNI
+1325 NYFILQHKNNI
-1340 YKNIVEN
+1340 YKEVLG
-1347 NNTTKKKLK
+1347 TYKSSGKKLDEVK
-1356 KYNLIDLGI
+1356 LNTLGI
-1365 DEIAKQDKKIEEIKK
+1365 DEITEKDNKIEEIKK
-1380 QLNDIFKI
+1380 QLNDILKFKIQ

>member
-1 MFDDFYLKHKREEA
+1 MDSSFCNIFDRAA
-15 LNKFDSEYIDDHD
+15 LSSFCADYETDEKVKQED
-28 RVYIYSIEDFL
+28 R
-39 DDHLLNMKNKD
+39 N
-50 DQNLREGETRG
+50 G
-61 NCFNKIGPNRYIQ
+61 NYFNKVGPNKYVRGIK
-74 TLHCGTYYIEYYR
+74 GTYYIPYWCRYGLSR
-87 PKCIKNN
+87 
-94 AFGFYKQEEEFS
+94 AMFYKFCAYHLFNGFKS
-106 RYIFYNLCSRFL
+106 NLST
-118 AYGLKANQYLK
+118 GKN
-129 ANQLFFD
+129 
-136 KPEYYI
+136 EYYI
-142 NFAQYLPNIAPLCL
+142 NFAQYLPKVAPLCL

-168 KKKFKRGDDLHLYNF
+168 KKKFKRGDDLHIYNF

-192 LNNIIF
+192 LNNIIY

-213 EKEEFKFKA
+213 EKEHFKFKD
-222 KEQVKDGLHIIYLLP
+222 KEVVKDGLHIIYLLP
-237 FSVAERFFIREEL
+237 FSVAERFFIRNEL

-279 IERNPWLT
+279 IKRNPWLT
-287 YGSIKVTTKKMKDSN
+287 YGSIKVNMKKLKDAN
-302 GNIIYY
+302 GNIIY
-308 TDKNGEKQASKSYE
+308 TEKNGKKIAKVQFEQ
-322 YSLPY
+322 SLPY

-335 DLYDENYDALGNMK
+335 DLYDENYDALGNML

-361 NLFDLSQFSDEDPL
+361 NLFDLEQFSDEDPL

-380 KAEEFIENWERKN
+380 KAEEFIENWERED

-402 YKSRSISTNSNS
+402 YKSKSISISTNSNS

-442 KKEFFYTDRNTWLK
+442 KKESFYTDHDTWLK
-456 ICSSLHKN
+456 ICCSLHKN

-483 KGWNSFNLSHFEEED
+483 KCWKSFNLSSFEEED
-498 YPLILYLA
+498 YPLITKLS

-512 LNKPLECIKE
+512 LVKPLKCIKE

-531 YNIINEKNKE
+531 INIVNNKKNKE

-549 FYDFKKYKINNSEK
+549 YYDFKKYKINNSEK

-597 LEKHENEKQKENVKD
+597 LEKYENEKQKENIKD
-612 SKKETKT
+612 SKKK
-619 IEDTDYPFDNEF
+619 INIIKDTDYPFDNEF
-631 NHIQEL
+631 KHIQEL
-637 INKRKISISSKK
+637 INNRKISISSKK

-695 DKATFSMY
+695 DKITFSMY
-703 DDYGKMKDENFNPLR
+703 NDYGKMKDENFNPLR
-718 IFSKYVELNGYNEIN
+718 IFSKYIELNGYNEIN

-745 AYEEIYYINGCKVK
+745 AYEEIYYINGCEVR

-774 ENYVPYNDYDEKYK
+774 ENYVPYNDYDQKYK
-788 SWVQDFFKLVRIGL
+788 DFVQKFFKLVRIGL
-802 CSNKQEEYE
+802 CSNRQEEYE

-825 NETIVVLQSTSQ
+825 NETIVVLQSVSQ

-917 DTVECNNY
+917 DSVECNNY

-932 NNYKTMPLETENRRY
+932 NNYRTMPLETENRRY
-947 FIPKVSSKDTEIDE
+947 FIPKVLKSKNNEIEE
-961 LTKKINSILKGK
+961 LTHYLNGILKGK
-973 EEGEFKTREEKEK
+973 EHGEFKTREEKEI
-986 YYKCFF
+986 YYRCFF

-1019 IRMPFEIKYMKVF
+1019 IRMPFEIKYLKVF
-1032 NLYEKRDL
+1032 NLYGKKDL
-1040 DKKTGTYK
+1040 DKKTGTFK
-1048 IIFKSLLDRLKEFYE
+1048 IIYKSLKDRLLEFYN
-1063 KLNGNEKIIE
+1063 KLNGNEKMIE
-1073 KYNYCQ
+1073 KYIYCQ
-1079 KSLNIFNHDAMK
+1079 KSLSIFNHDSMK
-1091 KGGIVLKQVK
+1091 KNEVVLSQVK
-1101 SIIYNSLK
+1101 AIIFNSLK
-1109 LDEKKYYDPKIRIPG
+1109 LDEEKYYESKIRIPG
-1124 YNGYPGIVISYDEL
+1124 YNGYPGIVISYDDL
-1138 LESYRKNGYIDDLEY
+1138 LERYRKFGYIDDLEY

-1159 YDKVDYCDNS
+1159 YDKVEYCENS
-1169 SMSDFNTSSMIEE
+1169 SISDFSTSSTIEE

-1235 KLEELKNDL
+1235 KIEELKNDL
-1244 QNKLDIIKIKDDQIK
+1244 QDKLDIIKIKDDQIE
-1259 KLEFDIKGKNDIINN
+1259 KLEFDIKEN
-1274 QKETLDNEK
+1274 LDNEK
-1283 KELEAFNEEK
+1283 KEIESLNEEK
-1293 IKLENIIKDLKKSE
+1293 IKLENIIKGLKKDLEKDIKKSDI
-1307 NENKNIEE
+1307 ENKNIKE
-1315 IKDIMEKKII
+1315 IKDKVEEDFIKYVE
-1325 NYIEHYFILNHKFNI
+1325 NHFILQHKNNI
-1340 YKNIVEN
+1340 YKEVLG
-1347 NNTTKKKLK
+1347 TYKSSGKKLDEVK
-1356 KYNLIDLGI
+1356 LNTLGI
-1365 DEIAKQDKKIEEIKK
+1365 DEITEKDNKIEEIKK

>member
-1 MFDDFYLKHKREEA
+1 METSRTFNFTCLSSFCADYEYDSK
-15 LNKFDSEYIDDHD
+15 LNKKKKEEEEKEKGSH
-28 RVYIYSIEDFL
+28 
-39 DDHLLNMKNKD
+39 
-50 DQNLREGETRG
+50 
-61 NCFNKIGPNRYIQ
+61 FNKVGPNKHIIGMK
-74 TLHCGTYYIEYYR
+74 GTYRIPYINR
-87 PKCIKNN
+87 L
-94 AFGFYKQEEEFS
+94 GLSRDMFYK
-106 RYIFYNLCSRFL
+106 LC
-118 AYGLKANQYLK
+118 AYYLYYGK
-129 ANQLFFD
+129 INNKKLE
-136 KPEYYI
+136 KEEYYI
-142 NFAQYLPNIAPLCL
+142 NFAQYLPNVAPLCL

-161 CKFTDDD
+161 CNFTKEDR
-168 KKKFKRGDDLHLYNF
+168 KKIEKKYEEKGELHIYDF
-183 NHISKIVEI
+183 VHISKIVEI

-198 DNFEIEKEEIKAYVQ
+198 ENFEIEKEEIKAYVL
-213 EKEEFKFKA
+213 EKEEFKFKD
-222 KEQVKDGLHIIYLLP
+222 KEVVKDGLHIIYLFP
-237 FSVAERFFIREEL
+237 FSTSQRFFIRDEL
-250 IKKLKEIDFIK
+250 INKLKEIDFVK
-261 SFNFEITNSYE
+261 SFNFKITNSYE

-279 IERNPWLT
+279 IIRNPWLT
-287 YGSIKVTTKKMKDSN
+287 YGSIKVETKKAKDKD
-302 GNIIYY
+302 GQVIYY
-308 TDKNGEKQASKSYE
+308 EKNGKKIPKKNYIHSKSYN
-322 YSLPY
+322 
-327 ILTHILDF
+327 LTHIFDF
-335 DLYDENYDALGNMK
+335 DLYDENVDASGELL
-349 TYEEEEELEGLM
+349 TYEEEEELEYLM
-361 NLFDLSQFSDEDPL
+361 NLFDLEQFSDDDPL

-380 KAEEFIENWERKN
+380 KAEEFIENWERED

-402 YKSRSISTNSNS
+402 YKSKSIGNNSISTNSNS

-456 ICSSLHKN
+456 ICCSLHKN

-483 KGWNSFNLSHFEEED
+483 KGWNSFNLSHFEEVD
-498 YPLILYLA
+498 YPLILELA

-512 LNKPLECIKE
+512 LDKPLKCIKE

-531 YNIINEKNKE
+531 NNFVNKKNKE
-541 LTKEDLKP
+541 LTEEDLKP
-549 FYDFKKYKINNSEK
+549 YYNFEKYKINNSEK

-571 DRVFNNNSKLSK
+571 DRVFNNSKLSK

-597 LEKHENEKQKENVKD
+597 LEKYENEKQKEKIKD
-612 SKKETKT
+612 CKKETNVF
-619 IEDTDYPFDNEF
+619 EESEYPFDNEF
-631 NHIQEL
+631 KHIQKL
-637 INKRKISISSKK
+637 IDKCKISISSKK
-649 VVENLLCNYIE
+649 VVENLLCKYIE

-680 AYEMVS
+680 TYEMVS

-695 DKATFSMY
+695 DKTTFSMY
-703 DDYGKMKDENFNPLR
+703 DDYGKTKDENFNPLR

-745 AYEEIYYINGCKVK
+745 AYEETYYINGCEVK

-765 GPIIPKYLL
+765 GPIIPNYLL
-774 ENYVPYNDYDEKYK
+774 DDYKPYNDYDEKYK

-867 STFNSVLENKVVYC
+867 STFNSVLENKVIYC

-947 FIPKVSSKDTEIDE
+947 FIPKVSSKDKEIDE

-973 EEGEFKTREEKEK
+973 EHGEFKTREEKEI
-986 YYKCFF
+986 YYRCFF

-1019 IRMPFEIKYMKVF
+1019 IRMPFEIKYMKIF
-1032 NLYEKRDL
+1032 NLYEKRDFKR
-1040 DKKTGTYK
+1040 DYDEETKTYKNSGTFK
-1048 IIFKSLLDRLKEFYE
+1048 IIFKPLLKRLKEFYD
-1063 KLNGNEKIIE
+1063 KLNGNDKMIE

-1079 KSLNIFNHDAMK
+1079 KSLNNFNFNSMNNK
-1091 KGGIVLKQVK
+1091 REVILKQVK
-1101 SIIYNSLK
+1101 STIYNSLK
-1109 LDEKKYYDPKIRIPG
+1109 LDEKKYYDQKIRIPG

-1138 LESYRKNGYIDDLEY
+1138 LECYKKNGYIDDLEY

-1169 SMSDFNTSSMIEE
+1169 SISEFSNSSTIEE

-1244 QNKLDIIKIKDDQIK
+1244 QNKLDIIKIKDDQIE
-1259 KLEFDIKGKNDIINN
+1259 KLEFDIKGKNDIINT

-1293 IKLENIIKDLKKSE
+1293 IKLENIIKDFEKDIKKNE

-1325 NYIEHYFILNHKFNI
+1325 NYIEKYYDINHKFNI
-1340 YKNIVEN
+1340 CKEIVDN
-1347 NNTTKKKLK
+1347 NKLTKKKLE
-1356 KYNLIDLGI
+1356 KYNNFNALGI
-1365 DEIAKQDKKIEEIKK
+1365 DEIIKQDEEIKEIK
-1380 QLNDIFKI
+1380 KELNEIFKI

>member
-1 MFDDFYLKHKREEA
+1 MDSSFCNIFDKAA
-15 LNKFDSEYIDDHD
+15 LSSFCADYETNEKVKQED
-28 RVYIYSIEDFL
+28 RNVNY
-39 DDHLLNMKNKD
+39 
-50 DQNLREGETRG
+50 
-61 NCFNKIGPNRYIQ
+61 FNKVGPNKYVRGIK
-74 TLHCGTYYIEYYR
+74 GTYYIPYR
-87 PKCIKNN
+87 CRYGLSR
-94 AFGFYKQEEEFS
+94 AMFYK
-106 RYIFYNLCSRFL
+106 IC
-118 AYGLKANQYLK
+118 AYHLFNGLKSNLLTGK
-129 ANQLFFD
+129 NEF
-136 KPEYYI
+136 YI
-142 NFAQYLPNIAPLCL
+142 NFAQYLPKVAPLCL

-161 CKFTDDD
+161 CKFTDED

-192 LNNIIF
+192 LNNIIY
-198 DNFEIEKEEIKAYVQ
+198 DNFEVEKEEIKAYVQ
-213 EKEEFKFKA
+213 EKDEFKFKA

-237 FSVAERFFIREEL
+237 FSVAERFFIRDEL
-250 IKKLKEIDFIK
+250 IKKLKEIDFVK

-279 IERNPWLT
+279 ITRNPWLT
-287 YGSIKVTTKKMKDSN
+287 YGSIKVNTKKLKDEN

-308 TDKNGEKQASKSYE
+308 TDKRDGKKKARVQYE
-322 YSLPY
+322 QSLPY
-327 ILTHILDF
+327 KLTHILDF
-335 DLYDENYDALGNMK
+335 DLYDENYDAFGNML
-349 TYEEEEELEGLM
+349 TYDTEEELEDLM
-361 NLFDLSQFSDEDPL
+361 NKFDLDQFSDEDPL

-380 KAEEFIENWERKN
+380 NAEEFIENWEREDK
-393 EEKKERIKS
+393 EKKERIKS
-402 YKSRSISTNSNS
+402 YKSKSIGNNSNSTNSNS
-414 EHQEKHERRIYD
+414 ESEKHERRIYD
-426 YNLNTEI
+426 YNLNTET

-442 KKEFFYTDRNTWLK
+442 KKEFFYTHRDTWFK
-456 ICSSLHKN
+456 ICCSLHKN

-483 KGWNSFNLSHFEEED
+483 KCWKSFNLSCFEEED
-498 YPLILYLA
+498 YPMILEEA
-506 NTKDYS
+506 NTNDYS
-512 LNKPLECIKE
+512 LQKPLECIKE

-531 YNIINEKNKE
+531 NNFVNKKNKE
-541 LTKEDLKP
+541 LTEEDLKP
-549 FYDFKKYKINNSEK
+549 YYNFEKHKNNNSKK
-563 SFTTDKKI
+563 SFISDKKI
-571 DRVFNNNSKLSK
+571 DRVFNNNSKLSY
-583 DENLDEIIFKEFKE
+583 DENLDEVLFKEFKE
-597 LEKHENEKQKENVKD
+597 LEKHKHEEQKEKIKD
-612 SKKETKT
+612 CKKKT
-619 IEDTDYPFDNEF
+619 DVLEESEYPFDNEF
-631 NHIQEL
+631 GDIQEL
-637 INKRKISISSKK
+637 INKCKISISSKK
-649 VVENLLCNYIE
+649 VVENLLCKYIE

-680 AYEMVS
+680 DYEMVS

-703 DDYGKMKDENFNPLR
+703 DDYGKMKDINFNPLR
-718 IFSKYVELNGYNEIN
+718 IFSKYIELNGYNEIN

-745 AYEEIYYINGCKVK
+745 AYVETYYINGCEVK

-765 GPIIPKYLL
+765 GPIIPKYLID
-774 ENYVPYNDYDEKYK
+774 NYVPYNDYDQKYK
-788 SWVQDFFKLVRIGL
+788 DFVQNFFKLVRIGL

-925 IDFIVTS
+925 IDFIITS
-932 NNYKTMPLETENRRY
+932 NNYNTLPLETENRRY

-961 LTKKINSILKGK
+961 LTKKINGILKGK
-973 EEGEFKTREEKEK
+973 EHGEFKTREEKEI
-986 YYKCFF
+986 YYRCFF

-1019 IRMPFEIKYMKVF
+1019 IRMPFEIKYMKIF
-1032 NLYEKRDL
+1032 NLYEKRDFYR
-1040 DKKTGTYK
+1040 DYDEETKTYKNSGTFK
-1048 IIFKSLLDRLKEFYE
+1048 IIFNPLLKGIKEFYD
-1063 KLNGNEKIIE
+1063 KLNGNDKMIE
-1073 KYNYCQ
+1073 KYNYCR
-1079 KSLNIFNHDAMK
+1079 KSLNNFNHDAMNR
-1091 KGGIVLKQVK
+1091 KGDIILKQVK
-1101 SIIYNSLK
+1101 STIYNSLK
-1109 LDEKKYYDPKIRIPG
+1109 LDEKKYYEPRIRISK
-1124 YNGYPGIVISYDEL
+1124 YSGYPGIVISYDEL
-1138 LESYRKNGYIDDLEY
+1138 LECYKKNGYIDDLEY

-1159 YDKVDYCDNS
+1159 CDKVDYCDNS
-1169 SMSDFNTSSMIEE
+1169 SMSDFTTSSTIEE

-1235 KLEELKNDL
+1235 KIEELKKDL
-1244 QNKLDIIKIKDDQIK
+1244 QDKLDIIKIKDDQIG
-1259 KLEFDIKGKNDIINN
+1259 KLEFDIKGKNDIINT

-1283 KELEAFNEEK
+1283 KEIESLNEEK

-1307 NENKNIEE
+1307 NENKNIDK
-1315 IKDIMEKKII
+1315 IKDKVEKDFIK
-1325 NYIEHYFILNHKFNI
+1325 YIEDYYTLDNKFNI
-1340 YKNIVEN
+1340 CKEIILKNKFA
-1347 NNTTKKKLK
+1347 KKRFDDS
-1356 KYNLIDLGI
+1356 NFNDLRI
-1365 DEIAKQDKKIEEIKK
+1365 DEIIERDNKIEEIKK

>member
-1 MFDDFYLKHKREEA
+1 MDSSFDFDYNA
-15 LNKFDSEYIDDHD
+15 LCSFCRDYETTDN
-28 RVYIYSIEDFL
+28 
-39 DDHLLNMKNKD
+39 NKD
-50 DQNLREGETRG
+50 GKY
-61 NCFNKIGPNRYIQ
+61 FNKVGPNNDIYGNK
-74 TLHCGTYYIEYYR
+74 GTYHIPYYNR
-87 PKCIKNN
+87 KGLGIST
-94 AFGFYKQEEEFS
+94 FYKLCA
-106 RYIFYNLCSRFL
+106 YHLYN
-118 AYGLKANQYLK
+118 GNQINK
-129 ANQLFFD
+129 QNN
-136 KPEYYI
+136 KKEHYI
-142 NFAQYLPNIAPLCL
+142 NFAQYLPNVAPLCL

-161 CKFTDDD
+161 CNFTDND
-168 KKKFKRGDDLHLYNF
+168 KKKFKSGDILHIYNF

-192 LNNIIF
+192 LNDIIYN
-198 DNFEIEKEEIKAYVQ
+198 NFEIEKEDIKAYVQ
-213 EKEEFKFKA
+213 EKEHFKFKG
-222 KEQVKDGLHIIYLLP
+222 KEEVKDGLHIIYLSP
-237 FSVAERFFIREEL
+237 FSVAQRFFIRDEL
-250 IKKLKEIDFIK
+250 IKKLEEINFKD
-261 SFNFEITNSYE
+261 SFNFEITNSYD

-287 YGSIKVTTKKMKDSN
+287 YGSIKVNMKKLKDKE

-308 TDKNGEKQASKSYE
+308 TNKKGEKKAKNEYE

-335 DLYDENYDALGNMK
+335 DLYDENYDSMGNTL
-349 TYEEEEELEGLM
+349 TYEEEEDLEYLM
-361 NLFDLSQFSDEDPL
+361 NLFNLDQFSDDDPL
-375 DAKTE
+375 DVKTK
-380 KAEEFIENWERKN
+380 KAEMFIEKLEI
-393 EEKKERIKS
+393 EKENKIKRIKK
-402 YKSRSISTNSNS
+402 YESRIKNSNS
-414 EHQEKHERRIYD
+414 DSENHERIIYD
-426 YNLNTEI
+426 YKNLNTE
-433 LLKMVEILK
+433 LLLNMVEILK
-442 KKEFFYTDRNTWLK
+442 KNKKFYTDYDIWLK

-473 DIKNAILDFS
+473 DIKNAIIDFS
-483 KGWNSFNLSHFEEED
+483 KCWKSFNLSYFEEKD
-498 YPLILYLA
+498 YPLILHLA

-512 LNKPLECIKE
+512 LNEPLERIKE

-531 YNIINEKNKE
+531 YNIINEKKKE
-541 LTKEDLKP
+541 LTKEELKP

-563 SFTTDKKI
+563 SFTTNKKI
-571 DRVFNNNSKLSK
+571 DRVFNNNSKLSA

-597 LEKHENEKQKENVKD
+597 FEKHYYEEQKEKIED
-612 SKKETKT
+612 DKKRTNT
-619 IEDTDYPFDNEF
+619 IEDTKYPFDNEF
-631 NHIQEL
+631 KHIQEL
-637 INKRKISISSKK
+637 INKYKISISSKK
-649 VVENLLCNYIE
+649 VIENLLCNYIE

-673 CYEIKTG
+673 YYEIKTG

-718 IFSKYVELNGYNEIN
+718 IFSKYIELNGYNEIN
-733 KLDYDNNLIKPR
+733 KLDYDNNLVKPR
-745 AYEEIYYINGCKVK
+745 AYEEIYYINGCEVK

-765 GPIIPKYLL
+765 GPIIPNYLL
-774 ENYVPYNDYDEKYK
+774 DDYKPYNKYEEKYK
-788 SWVQDFFKLVRIGL
+788 SWVQDFFKLIKISL
-802 CSNKQEEYE
+802 CSNKQEDYE

-825 NETIVVLQSTSQ
+825 NETIVVLQSKSQ
-837 GCGKSTVTL
+837 GCGKSTLTL

-867 STFNSVLENKVVYC
+867 STFNSVLENKVLYS

-908 KILITHKFH
+908 SILITHKFH

-925 IDFIVTS
+925 IDFVITS

-947 FIPKVSSKDTEIDE
+947 FIPTVSKSKNEEIE
-961 LTKKINSILKGK
+961 KLVNKINSILKGK
-973 EEGEFKTREEKEK
+973 EHGEFKTREEKEI
-986 YYKCFF
+986 YYRCFF

-1019 IRMPFEIKYMKVF
+1019 IRMPLEIKYMKVF
-1032 NLYEKRDL
+1032 NLYEKRDF
-1040 DKKTGTYK
+1040 DKESGMFK
-1048 IIFKSLLDRLKEFYE
+1048 IVYKSLKGKLKEFYD
-1063 KLNGNEKIIE
+1063 KLNGNDKMIE

-1079 KSLNIFNHDAMK
+1079 NSLNNFKNDTMK
-1091 KGGIVLKQVK
+1091 KNEISQSELKANIK
-1101 SIIYNSLK
+1101 NNLK
-1109 LDEKKYYDPKIRIPG
+1109 LDEKYFVSKINTKG
-1124 YNGYPGIVISYDEL
+1124 YKGYPGIVISYDEL

-1159 YDKVDYCDNS
+1159 YDKVEYCDNS
-1169 SMSDFNTSSMIEE
+1169 SISDFCNSSTVEE

-1214 TNEKADKEIENL
+1214 TNEKADKEIEKL

-1244 QNKLDIIKIKDDQIK
+1244 QDKLDIIKIKDEQLK
-1259 KLEFDIKGKNDIINN
+1259 ALS
-1274 QKETLDNEK
+1274 
-1283 KELEAFNEEK
+1283 EEK

-1315 IKDIMEKKII
+1315 IKDKVEKKII
-1325 NYIEHYFILNHKFNI
+1325 KYIEDYFILQHEYKI
-1340 YKNIVEN
+1340 YKEVLKTYKAE
-1347 NNTTKKKLK
+1347 KKLS
-1356 KYNLIDLGI
+1356 KYNLNVLGI
-1365 DEIAKQDKKIEEIKK
+1365 DEIIEQDNNIEEIKK

>member
-1 MFDDFYLKHKREEA
+1 MDSSFSNIFDRAA
-15 LNKFDSEYIDDHD
+15 LSSFCADYETNEKVKQED
-28 RVYIYSIEDFL
+28 R
-39 DDHLLNMKNKD
+39 N
-50 DQNLREGETRG
+50 G
-61 NCFNKIGPNRYIQ
+61 NYFNKVGPNKYV
-74 TLHCGTYYIEYYR
+74 CGEYGTYYIPYWCRYGMAR
-87 PKCIKNN
+87 
-94 AFGFYKQEEEFS
+94 AMFYK
-106 RYIFYNLCSRFL
+106 IC
-118 AYGLKANQYLK
+118 AYHLFNGLKSNLLTGK
-129 ANQLFFD
+129 DEF
-136 KPEYYI
+136 YI
-142 NFAQYLPNIAPLCL
+142 NFAQYLPKVAPLCL

-161 CKFTDDD
+161 CKFTDYD
-168 KKKFKRGDDLHLYNF
+168 KKKFKRGDDLHIYNF
-183 NHISKIVEI
+183 SHIIKIVEI
-192 LNNIIF
+192 LNNIIY
-198 DNFEIEKEEIKAYVQ
+198 DNFEIEEEEIKAYVL
-213 EKEEFKFKA
+213 EKEEFKFKG
-222 KEQVKDGLHIIYLLP
+222 KEEVKDGLHIIYLLP
-237 FSVAERFFIREEL
+237 FSVAERFFIRDEL

-279 IERNPWLT
+279 IIRNPWLT
-287 YGSIKVTTKKMKDSN
+287 YGSIKVTSKKIKDAN

-308 TDKNGEKQASKSYE
+308 TNNKGEKKAKVQFE
-322 YSLPY
+322 HSLPY
-327 ILTHILDF
+327 KLTHIFDF
-335 DLYDENYDALGNMK
+335 DLYDENYDALGNML
-349 TYEEEEELEGLM
+349 TYDTEEELEGLM
-361 NLFDLSQFSDEDPL
+361 NLFDLDQFSNDDPL

-380 KAEEFIENWERKN
+380 KAEEFIENWEREDK
-393 EEKKERIKS
+393 EKKERIKS
-402 YKSRSISTNSNS
+402 YKSKNISISTNSNS
-414 EHQEKHERRIYD
+414 ENQEKHERRIYD

-433 LLKMVEILK
+433 LLMMVEILK

-456 ICSSLHKN
+456 ICCSLHKN

-483 KGWNSFNLSHFEEED
+483 KCWKSFNLSHFEEED
-498 YPLILYLA
+498 YPLILKLS

-512 LNKPLECIKE
+512 LDKPLKCIKE

-531 YNIINEKNKE
+531 NNIINEKKKE
-541 LTKEDLKP
+541 FTKEDLKP

-583 DENLDEIIFKEFKE
+583 DENLDEILFEDFKEF
-597 LEKHENEKQKENVKD
+597 EKHYYEEQKEKIKDDKKKINVFKD
-612 SKKETKT
+612 TE
-619 IEDTDYPFDNEF
+619 YPFDNKF
-631 NHIQEL
+631 NHIQEY
-637 INKRKISISSKK
+637 IYKHNVKSKRM
-649 VVENLLCNYIE
+649 VENLLCKYIE

-680 AYEMVS
+680 NYEMVN

-695 DKATFSMY
+695 DKASFLMY
-703 DDYGKMKDENFNPLR
+703 DDYDNKKNENFNPLR
-718 IFSKYVELNGYNEIN
+718 IFSKYIELNGYNEIN

-745 AYEEIYYINGCKVK
+745 AYEEIYYINGCEVR

-774 ENYVPYNDYDEKYK
+774 ENYVPYNDYEEKYK

-802 CSNKQEEYE
+802 CNNKQEEYE

-825 NETIVVLQSTSQ
+825 NGTIVVLQSTSQ

-947 FIPKVSSKDTEIDE
+947 FIPKVSSKDTEIDK
-961 LTKKINSILKGK
+961 LTKIINGILIGK
-973 EEGEFKTREEKEK
+973 EEGEFKTREEKEI
-986 YYKCFF
+986 YYRCFF

-1040 DKKTGTYK
+1040 DKKTGTFK

-1063 KLNGNEKIIE
+1063 KLNGNEKMIE

-1101 SIIYNSLK
+1101 SIIFNSLK
-1109 LDEKKYYDPKIRIPG
+1109 LDEKKYYEPRIRIPG

-1138 LESYRKNGYIDDLEY
+1138 LECYKKNGYIDDLEY
-1153 EKLKGN
+1153 EKLKSN
-1159 YDKVDYCDNS
+1159 YDKVEYCDNS
-1169 SMSDFNTSSMIEE
+1169 SMSDFSTSSMIEE

-1194 KKYIEELKEKDNII
+1194 KKYVEELKEKDNII

-1235 KLEELKNDL
+1235 KIEELKNNL
-1244 QNKLDIIKIKDDQIK
+1244 QDKLDIIKIKDDQIE
-1259 KLEFDIKGKNDIINN
+1259 KLEFDIKEN
-1274 QKETLDNEK
+1274 LDNEK

-1293 IKLENIIKDLKKSE
+1293 IKLENIIKGLEKDIKKSDI
-1307 NENKNIEE
+1307 ENKNIKE
-1315 IKDIMEKKII
+1315 IKDKVEEDFIKYVE
-1325 NYIEHYFILNHKFNI
+1325 NHFILQHKNNI
-1340 YKNIVEN
+1340 YKEVLG
-1347 NNTTKKKLK
+1347 TYKSSGKKLDEVK
-1356 KYNLIDLGI
+1356 LNTLGI
-1365 DEIAKQDKKIEEIKK
+1365 DEITEKDNKIEEIKK